1 MSYNIKVKDFG
12 NGTYEVSNYSKEVR
26 TKEYDVDDD
35 EIKINVNMLD
45 NPLYVDSIKMK
56 YPEQW
61 EKFLKKL
68 QIENKVYDYNPFTDK
83 MEVMRTE
90 LVPERVPDK
99 ARSRVVSLG
108 RSKNMVYDYARS
120 NEWTYFLTFTLS
132 PEVVDRYD
140 FERCKKKL
148 QTWMRHF
155 KERKCKT
162 FEYLVVPEQHEDGA
176 WHFHALCFGL
186 PEELLV
192 DSGHFDDKGNTVYN
206 FPAYNLGFSTA
217 TMVQDTRRVSTY
229 IIKYIEKTVDSIP
242 SGKRYFVSRGVLKP
256 DVKTLTLTEEEKLL
270 LFDAL
275 GDCTYEKSVVGPEF
289 KVNYM
294 HFNT

>member
-45 NPLYVDSIKMK
+45 NPMYVDSIKMK

-68 QIENKVYDYNPFTDK
+68 QIENKVYDYNPFTEK
-83 MEVMRTE
+83 MEVMSTE
-90 LVPERVPDK
+90 LVSERVPDK
-99 ARSRVVSLG
+99 ARSMAVSMG
-108 RSKNMVYDYARS
+108 RSKQAVYDCARA
-120 NEWTYFLTFTLS
+120 NKWDYFLTFTLNKAK
-132 PEVVDRYD
+132 VDRYD
-140 FERCKKKL
+140 FVKCKKKL
-148 QTWMRHF
+148 QYWLDNF
-155 KERKCKT
+155 KRRKCPT
-162 FEYLVVPEQHEDGA
+162 LEYLVVPEQHEDGA

-186 PEELLV
+186 CNDLLV
-192 DSGHFDDKGNTVYN
+192 DSGHLDKRGNTVYN
-206 FPAYNLGFSTA
+206 LPGYTLGWFTA
-217 TMVQDTRRVSTY
+217 ELVGDTHRISTY
-229 IIKYIEKTVDSIP
+229 ITKYIEKTVYSIP

-256 DVKTLTLTEEEKLL
+256 DVKTFTLTEEEKQQLY
-270 LFDAL
+270 DSL
-275 GDCTYEKSVVGPEF
+275 GVCTYEKEVVGPEF